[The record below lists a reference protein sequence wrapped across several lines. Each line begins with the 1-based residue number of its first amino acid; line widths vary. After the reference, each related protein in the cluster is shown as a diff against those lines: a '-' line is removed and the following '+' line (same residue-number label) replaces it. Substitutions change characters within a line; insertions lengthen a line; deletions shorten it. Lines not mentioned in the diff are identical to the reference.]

1 MMLAF
6 SHGLIDYFYDVFITR
21 FDVWLAFGVVAQ
33 LLFTARFIV
42 QWLASERAGQSVIPV
57 AFWVLSIVGGG
68 MTLIYGLVRR
78 EPIIIMG
85 QILAVAIYVRN
96 LILIFRNRLKDSQQD
111 KDGSNA

>member
-1 MMLAF
+1 MLAF
-6 SHGLIDYFYDVFITR
+6 SHGLIDYFYDVFVTR

-42 QWLASERAGQSVIPV
+42 QWWASERAGQSVIPV
-57 AFWVLSIVGGG
+57 AFWILSIVGGG
-68 MTLIYGLVRR
+68 MTLVYGLVRR

-96 LILIFRNRLKDSQQD
+96 LMLIFRNRLNTARSD
-111 KDGSNA
+111 KDGAGA

>member
-1 MMLAF
+1 MLAF
-6 SHGLIDYFYDVFITR
+6 SHGLIDYFYDVFVTR

-33 LLFTARFIV
+33 LLFTARFVV
-42 QWLASERAGQSVIPV
+42 QWLASERAGRSVIPV
-57 AFWVLSIVGGG
+57 AFWILSIVGGG

-96 LILIFRNRLKDSQQD
+96 LMLIFRKPTASDEQ
-111 KDGSNA
+111 A

>member
-1 MMLAF
+1 MLAF
-6 SHGLIDYFYDVFITR
+6 SHGLIDYFYDVFVTR

-57 AFWVLSIVGGG
+57 AFWVLSIIGGG

-85 QILAVAIYVRN
+85 QVLAVAIYVRN
-96 LILIFRNRLKDSQQD
+96 LILIFRNRLALSQTD
-111 KDGSNA
+111 KHSADT

>member
-96 LILIFRNRLKDSQQD
+96 LMLIFRNSRKDSQQN

>member
-1 MMLAF
+1 MLAF
-6 SHGLIDYFYDVFITR
+6 SQGLIDYFYDVFVIR

-33 LLFTARFIV
+33 LLFTARFVV

-57 AFWVLSIVGGG
+57 AFWILSIVGGG
-68 MTLIYGLVRR
+68 MTLVYGLVRR

-96 LILIFRNRLKDSQQD
+96 LILIFRNQWSGKNQSEDN
-111 KDGSNA
+111 SNT

>member
-1 MMLAF
+1 MLAF
-6 SHGLIDYFYDVFITR
+6 SHGLIDYFYDVFVTR

-42 QWLASERAGQSVIPV
+42 QWWASERAGQSVIPV

-68 MTLIYGLVRR
+68 MTLVYGLVRR
-78 EPIIIMG
+78 ERISIMG

-96 LILIFRNRLKDSQQD
+96 LMLIFRNRLKANAQD
-111 KDGSNA
+111 KDGPNA

>member
-1 MMLAF
+1 MLAF
-6 SHGLIDYFYDVFITR
+6 SNGLIDYFYDVFVTR

-33 LLFTARFIV
+33 LLFTARFVV
-42 QWLASERAGQSVIPV
+42 QWRAGRSVIPV
-57 AFWVLSIVGGG
+57 AFWILSIVGGG

-96 LILIFRNRLKDSQQD
+96 LMLIIKNKGAASPPSKDAQS
-111 KDGSNA
+111 S